1 MVKRKKHH
9 KISPM
14 NIKKRVEPRKM
25 RLIQGKVP
33 HCYIIFDLGA
43 GSGVYIPYLLKKAKH
58 VVALD
63 IDKKNSIEVAQKGYE
78 VVLADAK
85 NIPFRNE
92 AFDVLWA
99 SEIVEHFESLK
110 PLDEL
115 ERVTGKIIIITMPNP
130 LSPHFKRDATHL
142 LKYSVISLEKYFKKR
157 SKKTLTK
164 YVIRGLGFDEIPIP
178 RSLKLFTM
186 LATWF
191 IPVLAPTIT
200 VIGIK
205 NIKNLHKL
213 RLLDKQSYAKRYR

>member
-9 KISPM
+9 KIPST
-14 NIKKRVEPRKM
+14 NIKKRVEPRKV
-25 RLIQGKVP
+25 RLIQREVP
-33 HCYIIFDLGA
+33 PCYIIFDLGA
-43 GSGVYIPYLLKKAKH
+43 GPGVYIPHLLKKAKH

-63 IDKKNSIEVAQKGYE
+63 INKKNSTEVAQKGYE
-78 VVLADAK
+78 IVLADAK
-85 NIPFRNE
+85 NLPFRNE

-115 ERVTGKIIIITMPNP
+115 ERVTSKIILITMPNP
-130 LSPHFKRDATHL
+130 LSPHFKRDPTHL

-157 SKKTLTK
+157 SKTTPNK

-178 RSLKLFTM
+178 KSLKLITT

-205 NIKNLHKL
+205 NIKK
-213 RLLDKQSYAKRYR
+213 